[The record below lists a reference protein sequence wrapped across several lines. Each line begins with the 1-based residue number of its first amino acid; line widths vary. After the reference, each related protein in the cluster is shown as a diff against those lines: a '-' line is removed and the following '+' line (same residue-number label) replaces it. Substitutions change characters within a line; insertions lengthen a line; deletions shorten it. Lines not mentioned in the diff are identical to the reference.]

1 MTPLA
6 AIHVAKKRLG
16 MDEETY
22 RGFLVR
28 ETGKA
33 SAKDMSEAERLK
45 VVRAF
50 EREGFSPARAPSS
63 GPSGHLLPRGE
74 KEGRAREGK
83 QAPAF
88 VRKAQA
94 LWIAAWNLGLVANR
108 SDKALAAFVKRQ
120 TGVDRAEWVKDAKAQ
135 RAVVEALKAMTG
147 RAGVDWTEDGRAADE
162 AAPGCR
168 IARAQFAA
176 LKAAGE
182 FPGLNSLRHWLSAE
196 MRQHPE
202 NVADWIAAMN
212 TLGVRIRAGS
222 RT

>member
-6 AIHVAKKRLG
+6 AIHVARKVLG

-28 ETGKA
+28 ETGKT
-33 SAKDMSEAERLK
+33 SAADMSEAERLK

-50 EREGFSPARAPSS
+50 EREGFRPSRPAPSS
-63 GPSGHLLPRGE
+63 GPSGHLLPGGA
-74 KEGRAREGK
+74 KEGGAKEK
-83 QAPAF
+83 APAF

-147 RAGVDWTEDGRAADE
+147 RAGVDWSGDDR
-162 AAPGCR
+162 PGLR

-176 LKAAGE
+176 IQAGGGLAE
-182 FPGLNSLRHWLSAE
+182 FASFRHWLAHAFRRADPEAVGDAE
-196 MRQHPE
+196 
-202 NVADWIAAMN
+202 WIAIMN
-212 TLGVRIRAGS
+212 TLGAFVRTGKGDA
-222 RT
+222 T